1 MTRTETHR
9 LNRIALEVMI
19 GRHDHCLDMEALAYT
34 DVAEALRDG
43 SLDPTDPADM
53 EWVDRAEQAMA
64 AWTSER
70 RELEHEAAQLAKEC
84 VPAATIFTLPTWLRE
99 AMFGPQ

>member
-9 LNRIALEVMI
+9 LNRIALETMI
-19 GRHDHCLDMEALAYT
+19 GRRDHCLDMAALAYT

-53 EWVDRAEQAMA
+53 EWIDHAEQAMA
-64 AWTSER
+64 AWASER
-70 RELEHEAAQLAKEC
+70 REIEHEAAELAKRC
-84 VPAATIFTLPTWLRE
+84 VPTVAIWALPMWLRTQ
-99 AMFGPQ
+99 MFGAQ